1 MPCSG
6 ISNSLKSVTDIKRK
20 FYVSD
25 CQWERRKTVPKNRG
39 DVRRHMRE
47 AALELFREKGY
58 DRTTAAEIAARAG
71 VTERTFFR
79 HFPDKRE
86 VLFNE
91 AELHVRLDVAI
102 ANAPSKLG
110 PLEIVVWAFQSLAPM
125 FEENLPFAETGRWV
139 IAQTPALQER
149 QLAKTALI
157 TRAVADALRRR
168 GVEPVLADLAA
179 ATGLA
184 VTGHALQ
191 TCVQDPTTPLVEHLE
206 KAFRALQVLSK
217 SALR

>member
-1 MPCSG
+1 MPK
-6 ISNSLKSVTDIKRK
+6 I
-20 FYVSD
+20 
-25 CQWERRKTVPKNRG
+25 RG
-39 DVRRHMRE
+39 DVRRRMRE
-47 AALELFREKGY
+47 AALALFFEKGY

-91 AELHVRLDVAI
+91 AELHAKLDVAI
-102 ANAPSKLG
+102 CEAPSALG

-125 FEENLPFAETGRWV
+125 FEENLPLAHAGQAV

-157 TRAVADALRRR
+157 TRAIAEALGRRNIVR
-168 GVEPVLADLAA
+168 GTADLAA
-179 ATGLA
+179 SAGMA
-184 VTGHALQ
+184 VIGHALQ
-191 TCVQDPTTPLVEHLE
+191 TCVQDPSTPLVEHLE
-206 KAFRALQVLSK
+206 RAFQTLQDLLVASPRV
-217 SALR
+217 AN